1 MKIAEEQMRVNEEVS
16 AVTVEWRA
24 VELRGQRELGRFT
37 FQVGRQRFHV
47 HPVCFIRV
55 AS

>member
-1 MKIAEEQMRVNEEVS
+1 MKSDKKQMRVNEEVS

-37 FQVGRQRFHV
+37 FQVGNRD
-47 HPVCFIRV
+47 
-55 AS
+55 A